1 VLVFNLTAWMS
12 TTDDIAQVTVVPTM
26 PSVTLLRW
34 SDAAGRVPARTLP
47 VVKLVAPVFA
57 LLVVNWI
64 HHGCCVKHRL
74 EALDMCVDFFV
85 VFG

>member
-1 VLVFNLTAWMS
+1 
-12 TTDDIAQVTVVPTM
+12 
-26 PSVTLLRW
+26 
-34 SDAAGRVPARTLP
+34 

-64 HHGCCVKHRL
+64 HHGCCVKHHL
-74 EALDMCVDFFV
+74 EALDMHVDFFV